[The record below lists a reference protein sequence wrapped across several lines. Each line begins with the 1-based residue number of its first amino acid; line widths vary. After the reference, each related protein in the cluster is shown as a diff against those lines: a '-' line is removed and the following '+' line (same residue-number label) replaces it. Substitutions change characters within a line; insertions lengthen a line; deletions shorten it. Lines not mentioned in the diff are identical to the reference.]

1 MGLIFGSFFFFSFT
15 GITWAHNWRGGL
27 MRRLRCLPTLVQ
39 ANRRDTKGYPGFS
52 VENDMLRVNGLV
64 LGGGLPIFVLIFAVA
79 DVT

>member
-1 MGLIFGSFFFFSFT
+1 
-15 GITWAHNWRGGL
+15 

-64 LGGGLPIFVLIFAVA
+64 LRAASASSYLFLM
-79 DVT
+79 